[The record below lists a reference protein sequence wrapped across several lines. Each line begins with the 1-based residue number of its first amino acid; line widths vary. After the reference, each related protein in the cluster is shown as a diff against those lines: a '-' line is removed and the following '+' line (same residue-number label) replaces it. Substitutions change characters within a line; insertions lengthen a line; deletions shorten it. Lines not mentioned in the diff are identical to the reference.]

1 MVPVQGHSTTR
12 RTSTPA
18 SASAPAPPA
27 EEPMIFAGRE
37 DVEILLNEKMKGE
50 NNMAFK
56 VAPPHLLLLLSWLQP
71 ELVSLELDLFHP
83 DYVVFFIII
92 EGTPIA

>member
-1 MVPVQGHSTTR
+1 
-12 RTSTPA
+12 
-18 SASAPAPPA
+18 
-27 EEPMIFAGRE
+27 MIFAGRE

-83 DYVVFFIII
+83 DYGKGEQMMDGIHQEAAETQHSEKGINKVYL
-92 EGTPIA
+92 